1 MSIINLNGLILKTSP
16 YKERDKLVTI
26 YSPTIGKV
34 QALCKAA
41 RDPMNHWTSSIDP
54 PLLAWCSLLER
65 NQFYQLIDIREM
77 NAFPNLREF
86 YPSRMVYHALL
97 EAVRFL
103 PPAETSEK
111 IFVLL
116 LETLI
121 GIEQEKDSA
130 DWFYY
135 RFMIRFLDFQGF
147 QKDMSHCGF
156 CHRSVKEGSEKLFF
170 SAFHTCFLCENCL
183 NQDGTALPVSENLS
197 LIWRTCQFSR
207 IQDFSRERA
216 LFFHNFKELDR
227 IISVIVKQ
235 VFYKDFAT
243 LAEMDG

>member
-1 MSIINLNGLILKTSP
+1 MSIINMNGLILKTSP
-16 YKERDKLVTI
+16 YRERDKLVTML
-26 YSPTIGKV
+26 SPAIGKV

-54 PLLAWCSLLER
+54 PLLAWCSLLEK

-77 NAFPNLREF
+77 NAFPNLREY
-86 YPSRMVYHALL
+86 YPSRLVYHAML

-103 PPAETSEK
+103 PFAEISEK
-111 IFVLL
+111 VFILL

-121 GIEQEKDSA
+121 GIEQEKQSA

-135 RFMIRFLDFQGF
+135 RFMIRFLDLQGF
-147 QKDMSHCGF
+147 QKDMHRCDHCHQSMEDQSG
-156 CHRSVKEGSEKLFF
+156 KLFF
-170 SAFHTCFLCENCL
+170 SVADACFLCENCSA
-183 NQDGTALPVSENLS
+183 QDGTALLIPENLS
-197 LIWRTCQFSR
+197 MFWRKYQISR
-207 IQDFSRERA
+207 IQDFSEEKS

-235 VFYKDFAT
+235 VFCKDFAT
-243 LAEMDG
+243 LAEMD